1 MQFDYMN
8 GVQNNTGSSS
18 DQYGWMLKR
27 APGVL
32 DVVTY
37 VGQGQNYQISHNLN
51 AVPQLIIVK
60 QRDATRSW
68 AVYSAATG
76 TGKFLKLEGNDAA
89 ITQSGIFDT
98 APTSSTFT
106 VATNTYVNASGGDYI
121 AYLFGNANGISKV
134 GSYTGTGSTIDV
146 DCGFTNGA
154 RFVLIK
160 RWDSPGNWILF
171 DSLRGIVSGND
182 PFLALNINDAQDSNY
197 DAISPYGA
205 GFVITATG
213 PSDVNTSGGSYLFLA
228 IS

>member
-1 MQFDYMN
+1 M
-8 GVQNNTGSSS
+8 
-18 DQYGWMLKR
+18 
-27 APGVL
+27 
-32 DVVTY
+32 
-37 VGQGQNYQISHNLN
+37 
-51 AVPQLIIVK
+51 
-60 QRDATRSW
+60 
-68 AVYSAATG
+68 
-76 TGKFLKLEGNDAA
+76 KLEGNDAA

-182 PFLALNINDAQDSNY
+182 PFLALNTTDAQDSNY

-213 PSDVNTSGGSYLFLA
+213 PSDVNINGGSYLFLA